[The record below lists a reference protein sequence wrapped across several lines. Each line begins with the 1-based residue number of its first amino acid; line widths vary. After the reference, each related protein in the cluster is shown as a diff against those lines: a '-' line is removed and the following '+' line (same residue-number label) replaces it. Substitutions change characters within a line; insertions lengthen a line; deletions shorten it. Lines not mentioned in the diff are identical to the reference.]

1 MYTKTSY
8 YITYGD
14 NKNAWLSPNKSLDD
28 FENVTYKEERILLF
42 AEDGLQLK
50 NKNTGELTNGI
61 WLKDTAVDDYEE
73 VEVEDDD
80 RHEIKRVDNQ

>member
-14 NKNAWLSPNKSLDD
+14 NKNAWLSPNKSPDD
-28 FENVTYKEERILLF
+28 FENVTYKEERVLLF
-42 AEDGLQLK
+42 AEDGLTLK
-50 NKNTGELTNGI
+50 NKNTGELTNGV
-61 WLKDTAVDDYEE
+61 WLKDTTFNDYEE

-80 RHEIKRVDNQ
+80 RHEIKRVNNQ